1 MKSVLTAAALFA
13 VLLLSAC
20 DWSSIVFNSKCK
32 DHCAIVNI
40 TGNESQ
46 ADINSAMKQQCE
58 GMGRHGTPQV
68 LDKSKTQVGFTCP
81 E

>member
-1 MKSVLTAAALFA
+1 
-13 VLLLSAC
+13 
-20 DWSSIVFNSKCK
+20 
-32 DHCAIVNI
+32 
-40 TGNESQ
+40 
-46 ADINSAMKQQCE
+46 MKQQCE